1 MAYHF
6 DHLPH
11 LKSLNLQS
19 RQEIKIFYS
28 KRRVTTWTIVLS
40 WYLNYLTGYRP
51 AYSFLLR
58 NMKIIPTLT
67 FSIEVCT
74 FLQLS
79 WKSLP
84 LEEMSKKFG
93 NILLDD
99 LP

>member
-1 MAYHF
+1 MLRHG
-6 DHLPH
+6 DM
-11 LKSLNLQS
+11 
-19 RQEIKIFYS
+19 
-28 KRRVTTWTIVLS
+28 
-40 WYLNYLTGYRP
+40 GP

-58 NMKIIPTLT
+58 NNMKIIPTLT

-79 WKSLP
+79 WKKNLLP